1 MMEFLSYRCQHSIPR
16 GSDQDWERRWH
27 VAGSLQTDP
36 TLYKNSMCSGHE
48 GVYSN
53 PPRSIDLVG
62 DWHMKGLAI
71 STNMRYRSPLASKKK
86 SFIIWTEDTKHTVN
100 DKIEPYWPE
109 GDQRDHTLQ
118 PAASISAGRDKKI
131 EDDVINVW
139 ESQVNKP
146 SVTQA
151 TAMKLKTYVTYN
163 THNCCV
169 HTTFWWYNECWP
181 LAKKHFV
188 WTTHVGFALSSPIPQ
203 PLSLWFYWCS
213 SQMLEDQTAIVA
225 AARTVAECGTA
236 GLPWAVK
243 LSKITKHQCTQ
254 LNIILDLY
262 LELSSDVWFQ
272 QFWVN
277 INSLCSLQCGS
288 IFTCFPAM
296 VKCRV
301 FTLYTTIRNTIQYY
315 IQLCALMFCY
325 FAQLHSSRQT
335 SSPTLGYCTSC
346 SNNRCLIFE
355 HLRAASI
362 KSETQWLRYGTG

>member
-1 MMEFLSYRCQHSIPR
+1 
-16 GSDQDWERRWH
+16 
-27 VAGSLQTDP
+27 
-36 TLYKNSMCSGHE
+36 
-48 GVYSN
+48 
-53 PPRSIDLVG
+53 
-62 DWHMKGLAI
+62 MKGLAI

-225 AARTVAECGTA
+225 AARTVA
-236 GLPWAVK
+236 V
-243 LSKITKHQCTQ
+243 
-254 LNIILDLY
+254 
-262 LELSSDVWFQ
+262 
-272 QFWVN
+272 
-277 INSLCSLQCGS
+277 
-288 IFTCFPAM
+288 
-296 VKCRV
+296 
-301 FTLYTTIRNTIQYY
+301 
-315 IQLCALMFCY
+315 
-325 FAQLHSSRQT
+325 
-335 SSPTLGYCTSC
+335 
-346 SNNRCLIFE
+346 
-355 HLRAASI
+355 
-362 KSETQWLRYGTG
+362 